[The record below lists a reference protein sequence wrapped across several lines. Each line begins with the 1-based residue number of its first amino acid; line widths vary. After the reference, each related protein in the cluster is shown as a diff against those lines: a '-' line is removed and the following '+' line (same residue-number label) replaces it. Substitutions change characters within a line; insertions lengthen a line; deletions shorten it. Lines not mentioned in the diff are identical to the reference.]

1 VSTASGDHARR
12 SLVSWGLALVLHGSA
27 IGALFVGSR
36 PEPKVE
42 EGPAVEVTLEQPPPP
57 EEAPRPEAL
66 EPPAPGEVSAP
77 TATPLAR
84 NSAPSRRVEEPVLMT
99 EAPPGPSASASE
111 GWAFSVTAPHGIN
124 LGLDGGIAWRPSL
137 NPGGGEGSGDVPP
150 GPRPD
155 VGGLR
160 TGLAEHDRELG
171 FGSGGRIASAVR
183 DADRVIADLR
193 DGAATMQFV
202 TDAAGNVVSVRVVDV
217 TSNERGWT
225 EAAEA
230 IRSALRQ
237 RPLQVPSGARGK
249 VVTVRVEVAMRLP
262 SGSRGGVQGLLN
274 GDGVGG
280 AADLS
285 DIGARPR
292 AVAKSRVL
300 SEEAL

>member
-1 VSTASGDHARR
+1 
-12 SLVSWGLALVLHGSA
+12 LHGSA
-27 IGALFVGSR
+27 LGALLVGPR
-36 PEPKVE
+36 AGPKLDQEP
-42 EGPAVEVTLEQPPPP
+42 AIEVTLDQPPPP
-57 EEAPRPEAL
+57 EEAPRPEPPL
-66 EPPAPGEVSAP
+66 EPAAPGEVSPP
-77 TATPLAR
+77 TATLVAR
-84 NSAPSRRVEEPVLMT
+84 NNAPSRRVEEPVLMT

-111 GWAFSVTAPHGIN
+111 GWAMPVTVPHGIN

-137 NPGGGEGSGDVPP
+137 NPAGDEGGGDLTPAQ
-150 GPRPD
+150 RRD

-160 TGLAEHDRELG
+160 SGLAERDRDLG

-183 DADRVIADLR
+183 DADRAIAELR
-193 DGAATMQFV
+193 DGAATIQFV

-230 IRSALRQ
+230 IRSALKQ
-237 RPLQVPSGARGK
+237 RPLTVPSGARGK

-262 SGSRGGVQGLLN
+262 SGSQGGVRGLAN